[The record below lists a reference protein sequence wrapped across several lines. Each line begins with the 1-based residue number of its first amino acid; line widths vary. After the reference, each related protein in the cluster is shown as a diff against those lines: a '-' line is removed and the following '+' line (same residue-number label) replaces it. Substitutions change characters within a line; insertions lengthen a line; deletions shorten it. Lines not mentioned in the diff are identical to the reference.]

1 MGLSKLSTRNFD
13 QFLSHTAAPHFSI
26 FHTLNNMKFAVA
38 LLAFAALISV
48 SHTEEME
55 VSEELVMKAMEISE
69 EACDMIGDLMSED
82 TYDDAYMMIMDMA
95 GDDYRV
101 LITDPDGEVWLDTY
115 SEMEL
120 GSGYENT
127 FENASAGMIKESM
140 TSDGMMQEYVAV
152 RCGDMDAPEGVVRVS
167 M

>member
-1 MGLSKLSTRNFD
+1 
-13 QFLSHTAAPHFSI
+13 
-26 FHTLNNMKFAVA
+26 MKFAVA

-69 EACDMIGDLMSED
+69 EACPMIGDLMSED

-127 FENASAGMIKESM
+127 FENASAGMINENHSDRQSIMDALESEEGKGMEIKESM

-167 M
+167 MSMDM